1 MQKISAFSSVKPE
14 GSGKGNPLLRCAFMY
29 GKKPVLRIVDIMDC
43 KHIFIKQYQM
53 MNSQLMEDETI
64 AALIL
69 LCGDSA
75 QIYVTTHIEMMK
87 LN

>member
-64 AALIL
+64 AALIFTML
-69 LCGDSA
+69 RLSTDLCNNA
-75 QIYVTTHIEMMK
+75 Y
-87 LN
+87 